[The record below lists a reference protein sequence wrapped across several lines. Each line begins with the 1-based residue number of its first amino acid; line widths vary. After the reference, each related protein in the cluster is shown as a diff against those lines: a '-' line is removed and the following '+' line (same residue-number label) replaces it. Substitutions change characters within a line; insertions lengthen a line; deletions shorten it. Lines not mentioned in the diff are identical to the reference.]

1 MKTNQS
7 RRKFIATAVSGA
19 VASVVAPAA
28 LAAEQGTEQTVVKP
42 TILPKEVFG
51 ANDRIRIAVLGL
63 NSRGRDHIQSIMK
76 LQDSNVVIATLCDPD
91 MDVLKERGAKWVED
105 TFKQK
110 VAIEQDF
117 RKVYDDKNIDAVTI
131 ATPNHWHAL
140 LAIYAC
146 QAGKDVYVEK
156 PATHNVAEGRKL
168 IEAAYK
174 YNRIVQHGVQLRS
187 SVAIREAVQHLRD
200 GLIGR
205 VYMARGLVFRSRPDI
220 GDKGISKVPAGLNY
234 DLWCGPAPMVPFT
247 QNLVHYNWHWHWNYG
262 NGDVAN
268 QGVHE
273 TDLCMWGLDVGLPE
287 RITSMGGKF
296 LWDDCKEVP
305 EVLTSIYH
313 YPKEKK
319 IIQFEVRHWYTN
331 REDGADV
338 GNIFYGDKGYLVVK
352 GYGTYESYLGPRREP
367 GPARSERGELELHFK
382 NWFDAIRARDK
393 SIQNGPVESG
403 HLSSALAHLG
413 NISYRLGCQLEFDP
427 VAERFIGNQD
437 ANFMLTR
444 QYRAPY
450 LMPDKI

>member
-7 RRKFIATAVSGA
+7 RRKFIATAVSGT
-19 VASVVAPAA
+19 VASVVAPMAFA
-28 LAAEQGTEQTVVKP
+28 GENMEQNVVKP

-51 ANDRIRIAVLGL
+51 ANDRIRIAILGV
-63 NSRGRDHIQSIMK
+63 NGRGGDHMASLSKQ
-76 LQDSNVVIATLCDPD
+76 QNVTVATLCDPD
-91 MDVLKERGAKWVED
+91 MNVLKERAKQFEEKY
-105 TFKQK
+105 KQK
-110 VAIEQDF
+110 FAIEQDF

-131 ATPNHWHAL
+131 ASPNFWHAL
-140 LAIYAC
+140 HAIYAC

-156 PATHNVAEGRKL
+156 PATHNVSEGRKL

-187 SVAIREAVQHLRD
+187 SVAIREAVQHLRN

-220 GDKGISKVPAGLNY
+220 GNKGISKVPEGLNY
-234 DLWCGPAPMVPFT
+234 DLWCGPAPMAPFT

-273 TDLCMWGLDVGLPE
+273 TDLCMWGLNVGLPE

-305 EVLTSIYH
+305 EILTSVYH

-338 GNIFYGDKGYLVVK
+338 GNIFYGDKGYMVVK
-352 GYGTYESYLGPRREP
+352 NYGTYETYLGARREP
-367 GPARSERGELELHFK
+367 GPARSEGGELDLHFA
-382 NWFDAIRARDK
+382 NWLEAVRARDM

-413 NISYRLGCQLEFDP
+413 NISYRLGRQLEFDP
-427 VAERFIGNQD
+427 IAERFISDED
-437 ANFMLTR
+437 ANRMLTR
-444 QYRAPY
+444 EYRAPY
-450 LMPDKI
+450 LMPEKV

>member
-7 RRKFIATAVSGA
+7 RRKFIATAVSGT
-19 VASVVAPAA
+19 VASMVAPMAFA
-28 LAAEQGTEQTVVKP
+28 GENMEQGVVKP
-42 TILPKEVFG
+42 TIIPKEAFG
-51 ANDRIRIAVLGL
+51 ANDRIRIAILGV
-63 NSRGRDHIQSIMK
+63 NSRGGDHMESLSKQ
-76 LQDSNVVIATLCDPD
+76 QNVTVATLCDPD
-91 MDVLKERGAKWVED
+91 MKVLKQKAQQYEEKY
-105 TFKQK
+105 KQK
-110 VAIEQDF
+110 FAIEQDF

-131 ATPNHWHAL
+131 ASPNFWHAL
-140 LAIYAC
+140 HAIYAC

-156 PATHNVAEGRKL
+156 PATHNISEGRKL

-220 GDKGISKVPAGLNY
+220 GNKGVSKVPEDLNY

-247 QNLVHYNWHWHWNYG
+247 ENLVHYNWHWHWNYG

-305 EVLTSIYH
+305 EILTSIYH

-352 GYGTYESYLGPRREP
+352 NYGTYETYLGAKREP
-367 GPARSERGELELHFK
+367 GPARTERGELELHFA
-382 NWFDAIRARDK
+382 NWLEAIRKRDM
-393 SIQNGPVESG
+393 SIQNGPVETG

-413 NISYRLGCQLEFDP
+413 NISYRLGRQLTFDP
-427 VAERFIGNQD
+427 ISERFISDED
-437 ANFMLTR
+437 ANAMMTR

-450 LMPDKI
+450 LLPEKI

>member
-7 RRKFIATAVSGA
+7 RRKFIATAVSGT
-19 VASVVAPAA
+19 VASVVAPMAFA
-28 LAAEQGTEQTVVKP
+28 KEQGTEQAVVKP
-42 TILPKEVFG
+42 TILSKEVFG
-51 ANDRIRIAVLGL
+51 ANDRIRIAILGV
-63 NSRGRDHIQSIMK
+63 NSRGGDHMASLSRQEDNIT
-76 LQDSNVVIATLCDPD
+76 VATLCDPD
-91 MDVLKERGAKWVED
+91 MNVLKERAKQWEERY
-105 TFKQK
+105 KQK
-110 VAIEQDF
+110 YAIEQDF
-117 RKVYDDKNIDAVTI
+117 RKVLEDKNIDAVTV
-131 ATPNHWHAL
+131 ASPNHWHTL
-140 LAIYAC
+140 HAIYAC

-174 YNRIVQHGVQLRS
+174 YDRIVQHGVQLRS
-187 SVAIREAVQHLRD
+187 SIAIREAVQHLRD

-220 GDKGISKVPAGLNY
+220 GDKGISKVPEGLDY
-234 DLWCGPAPMVPFT
+234 DLWCGPAPMAPFT

-313 YPKEKK
+313 YPKQKK
-319 IIQFEVRHWYTN
+319 IIQFEVRPWYTN

-352 GYGTYESYLGPRREP
+352 NYGTYESYLGPRREP
-367 GPARSERGELELHFK
+367 GPARTERGELELHFK
-382 NWFDAIRARDK
+382 NWLDAIRARDK
-393 SIQNGPVESG
+393 TIQNGPVESG
-403 HLSSALAHLG
+403 HLASALAHLG
-413 NISYRLGCQLEFDP
+413 NISYRLGRQLDFDP
-427 VAERFIGNQD
+427 VSESCIGDED
-437 ANFMLTR
+437 ANRMLTR
-444 QYRAPY
+444 KYRAPY
-450 LMPDKI
+450 LMPEKI